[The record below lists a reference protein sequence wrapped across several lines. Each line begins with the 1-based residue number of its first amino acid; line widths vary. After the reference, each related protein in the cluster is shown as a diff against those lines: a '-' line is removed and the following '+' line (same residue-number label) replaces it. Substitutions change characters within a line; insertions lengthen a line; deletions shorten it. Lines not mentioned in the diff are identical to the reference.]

1 MEIKNRIRV
10 LLLLGIVFG
19 GLNSC
24 ISLFPPDKNSS
35 GLLEFNLILWIIA
48 GVIFII
54 YVIIKSVS
62 GNKDK

>member
-1 MEIKNRIRV
+1 MRKIKI
-10 LLLLGIVFG
+10 LGFFALILS

-24 ISLFPPDKNSS
+24 ISLFPPDENSS
-35 GLLEFNLILWIIA
+35 GSLEFNIILWIIA